1 MSRLATRF
9 GLTEIRKVKNSIK
22 RIFTIPNIVIIL
34 SALYICFQIYEL
46 PSKVKALQDRV
57 STNEKE
63 IIVLKEK
70 MNLNLTMLSEVRA
83 DVKQILKDVK

>member
-1 MSRLATRF
+1 MLKLATRF
-9 GLTEIRKVKNSIK
+9 GLPEIRRMKNSIR

-46 PSKVKALQDRV
+46 PSKVKALQERV
-57 STNEKE
+57 NNNERE

-83 DVKQILKDVK
+83 DVKQVLKDIK

>member
-1 MSRLATRF
+1 M
-9 GLTEIRKVKNSIK
+9 KNNLR
-22 RIFTIPNIVIIL
+22 RIFTIPNIAIMA
-34 SALYICFQIYEL
+34 SALYICFSIYEL
-46 PSKVKALQDRV
+46 PSKVKALQERV
-57 STNEKE
+57 ATNEKE

>member
-1 MSRLATRF
+1 M
-9 GLTEIRKVKNSIK
+9 KNNLR
-22 RIFTIPNIVIIL
+22 RIFTIPNIAIIA
-34 SALYICFQIYEL
+34 SALYICFSIYEL
-46 PSKVKALQDRV
+46 PSKVKALQERV
-57 STNEKE
+57 ATNERE